1 MDKKEYEEM
10 LRKAFLSDMQKES
23 NESNMDSESFEKLMD
38 ILKMGSLVTI
48 SKAANDELDRVLTN
62 LISDLSSLNQSDRAA
77 FRVTAVRKIEDA
89 AAKLKILNVICSTG
103 ALMGASTLAGDEDA
117 KDVLNMLLKINML

>member
-117 KDVLNMLLKINML
+117 KDVLNMILKINML